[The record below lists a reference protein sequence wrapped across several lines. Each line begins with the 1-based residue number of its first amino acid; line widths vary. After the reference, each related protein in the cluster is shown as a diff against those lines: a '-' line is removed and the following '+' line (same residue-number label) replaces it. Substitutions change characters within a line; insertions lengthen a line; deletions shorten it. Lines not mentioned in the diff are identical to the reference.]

1 MKTFTDINKLIKFL
15 KIDKNNEKKIL
26 KNSSFKF
33 LLPYGLA
40 KKIKKNDISD
50 PIFRQFVPLIDEEKG
65 FENSSLDP
73 LEEKSFKDG
82 KFLKKYK
89 NRALLITTNSC
100 NVHCRYCFRR
110 YFEKNDNK
118 SFDKEIELI
127 KNDIS
132 LNEIILSGGDPLS
145 LSNLKLEKLLKD
157 LDKIEHVKIVR
168 FHTRY
173 IIASPNRLDSSFLK
187 ILKTTKKNIVFVFH
201 INHPDEID
209 KETIKYIKRLKKLNV
224 LLFSQTVLLKDINDN
239 ADTLKNLFEKLTS
252 IGITPYYLH
261 QLDKVKGLEHFEVD
275 EKKGKDLIKT
285 LKENLSGYMVPRYVK
300 EIPFEKNKVD
310 IF

>member
-1 MKTFTDINKLIKFL
+1 MINEDSSIK
-15 KIDKNNEKKIL
+15 E
-26 KNSSFKF
+26 
-33 LLPYGLA
+33 
-40 KKIKKNDISD
+40 
-50 PIFRQFVPLIDEEKG
+50 V
-65 FENSSLDP
+65 
-73 LEEKSFKDG
+73 
-82 KFLKKYK
+82 
-89 NRALLITTNSC
+89 
-100 NVHCRYCFRR
+100 
-110 YFEKNDNK
+110 
-118 SFDKEIELI
+118 
-127 KNDIS
+127 
-132 LNEIILSGGDPLS
+132 ILSGGDPLS

-310 IF
+310 